1 MDRELLHKL
10 NLHARKG
17 GKTSRRRQVARV
29 KQMLEKIGKPPQQ
42 IGRGDVYAWIQAAE
56 AEMTRRDRYYAA
68 ALLWELV
75 YQKTLPKPCCLQ
87 SSKT

>member
-29 KQMLEKIGKPPQQ
+29 KQMLDDIGKSPQQ
-42 IGRGDVYAWIQAAE
+42 ISRRDVYAWIERVE
-56 AEMTRRDRYYAA
+56 AETTRRDRYYAA
-68 ALLWELV
+68 ALLWELI
-75 YQKTLPKPCCLQ
+75 YQKALPRPMCLQ
-87 SSKT
+87 NIET